1 MGTRTDILKIAGQ
14 LRELA
19 IKNPSVGLMPIVT
32 ELEAAAERADK
43 KRMTKKKLVEDLL
56 RVVPTPIPL
65 KPFPNAN
72 FLSTVVGPRL
82 SDPALKLQLADYEK
96 SVAALVQQA
105 ERSGASFA
113 GAVSLFRTRWDA

>member
-19 IKNPSVGLMPIVT
+19 IRNPSVGLMPIVT

-56 RVVPTPIPL
+56 LHALPPPVLEAVPQGQLPERGGRLPDNRSWAQASACGVR
-65 KPFPNAN
+65 K
-72 FLSTVVGPRL
+72 VGRGA
-82 SDPALKLQLADYEK
+82 DPPGQH
-96 SVAALVQQA
+96 
-105 ERSGASFA
+105 SGQSFA
-113 GAVSLFRTRWDA
+113 GAVGVFRTRWDA